1 MAQVYLTKEALERA
15 VKDYKRVKASEFKL
29 RGALKPKQLKNAVR
43 IFAPDIKESEVVALM
58 DTTLFESGKDGFLI
72 TKTHMYGK
80 TFGGKTID
88 LNRVSKINRSES
100 HLKVTYPDGSSDELY
115 TTIYDQDLFNFL
127 KLVMDASSKLN
138 ESKPAEGIRD
148 ISGGKSAA
156 FESIVDVSEPAAHA
170 EPVNVPEEKPAVVE
184 AAPAAAADKSADDF
198 FSRGTALFMAK
209 DYEGAKA
216 AFRKAADLGHQ
227 KAAMFLKQLEAMA
240 KE

>member
-1 MAQVYLTKEALERA
+1 MAQVLLTKEALEQA
-15 VKDYKRVKASEFKL
+15 VKAYKRVKASQFKL
-29 RGALKPKQLKNAVR
+29 PNELKPKQIKNAVR
-43 IFAPDIKESEVVALM
+43 IFGSGIKESDVVALM
-58 DTTLFESGKDGFLI
+58 DTTLFDSGKDGYLI

-100 HLKVTYPDGSSDELY
+100 YLTVTYPDGSSDKLY
-115 TTIYDQDLFNFL
+115 TTIYDQDLFNIL
-127 KLVMDASSKLN
+127 KLIMEASEKLN
-138 ESKPAEGIRD
+138 ESKPVAERIED
-148 ISGGKSAA
+148 VSGGKTAAA
-156 FESIVDVSEPAAHA
+156 FESIVDVSDAAPAA
-170 EPVNVPEEKPAVVE
+170 EEVPEEKT
-184 AAPAAAADKSADDF
+184 AAPGGQSADDC

-227 KAAMFLKQLEAMA
+227 KAAMFLKQLEAMV